1 MKDEYLKEIDLI
13 QNCINRMSQ
22 NSFLIKGWALTIF
35 AAVISFMK
43 GAILDNMV
51 VTTLVVI
58 IPFVCFWLLD
68 AYYLKLERQYRHLY
82 KWVIEKRKM
91 GDEELLF
98 DLNTSR
104 FSCKVGGL
112 ISVAFSKTLLLF
124 YGLPTIATF
133 ALFVYSKCVFL

>member
-22 NSFLIKGWALTIF
+22 NSFLIKGWALTVF
-35 AAVISFMK
+35 AAVISLMK
-43 GAILDNMV
+43 GAILDNV
-51 VTTLVVI
+51 VMTTLAVI

-68 AYYLKLERQYRHLY
+68 AYYLQLERRYRYLY
-82 KWVIEKRKM
+82 KWAIEKRKM

-98 DLNTSR
+98 DLNPGR
-104 FSCKVGGL
+104 FSNKVGGI

-124 YGLPTIATF
+124 YGLPTIATL
-133 ALFVYSKCVFL
+133 ALFVYSKCIFL